1 MREASAEVV
10 AIWRDKDLR
19 FVHQPAKGFSMDD
32 TISIALEL
40 VAHSI
45 GRFR

>member
-10 AIWRDKDLR
+10 AIWRNKDLR
-19 FVHQPAKGFSMDD
+19 FVHQSAERFSVNDA
-32 TISIALEL
+32 ISIALEL

-45 GRFR
+45 W